1 MMKNKKIKSKQK
13 LRIIRYWKGDDRIIV
28 HCNYNKLHAT
38 LDIRTAEAVE
48 EALQTI
54 VDDNFA
60 YKGIGATFKGMAL
73 QVDLL
78 D

>member
-1 MMKNKKIKSKQK
+1 MVKNKKIKPKQK
-13 LRIIRYWKGDDRIIV
+13 LRIVRTWGVDGRIIV
-28 HCNYNKLHAT
+28 HCAYNMLHAT

-48 EALQTI
+48 EALQCI
-54 VDDNFA
+54 VDERFQ

-78 D
+78 N